1 MLKIS
6 NNDAM
11 LLAAS
16 NIASEA
22 YGDYSNQN
30 QSEILRF
37 SKNLDFRQ
45 FLKMEFEPHICCH
58 ENDLSNITNW
68 QHIGKGASV
77 ATNQQQ
83 MLPPPCL
90 ISQFSFVVS
99 IFFIY

>member
-1 MLKIS
+1 
-6 NNDAM
+6 M

-16 NIASEA
+16 NITPEA
-22 YGDYSNQN
+22 YGDYSNQTP
-30 QSEILRF
+30 SGILRF

-58 ENDLSNITNW
+58 EHALSNITNW
-68 QHIGKGASV
+68 QHIGGGVSV
-77 ATNQQQ
+77 AINRQH
-83 MLPPPCL
+83 MLPPPFL

>member
-1 MLKIS
+1 
-6 NNDAM
+6 M

-16 NIASEA
+16 NIAPEA

-58 ENDLSNITNW
+58 EHALSNITNW
-68 QHIGKGASV
+68 QHIGGGASV
-77 ATNQQQ
+77 AANRQH

>member
-1 MLKIS
+1 
-6 NNDAM
+6 M

-16 NIASEA
+16 NIAPEA
-22 YGDYSNQN
+22 HGDDSNQI
-30 QSEILRF
+30 QFEILRF

-68 QHIGKGASV
+68 QHIGGGASV
-77 ATNQQQ
+77 ATNRQQ

-90 ISQFSFVVS
+90 ISQFSFVVPS
-99 IFFIY
+99 FFRYL